1 MKLQIYDK
9 TTCVNVERE
18 TPQVRSVNINKNG
31 SFRFTKFFCE
41 EMGMDETKHILFACD
56 EDSKNR
62 EWYLSISHLDT
73 AYKVYKKNADSKTPS
88 FYVAAK
94 TVANKILNDVKAANS
109 ASILIAIKPTVIDG
123 AEWYKMV
130 TSKPLFTK

>member
-9 TTCVNVERE
+9 TTCGKGERE

-41 EMGMDETKHILFACD
+41 EMGLNETQRVLFACD
-56 EDSKNR
+56 EESKSR
-62 EWYLSISHLDT
+62 EWYLSLSNLDT
-73 AYKVYKKNADSKTPS
+73 AYKVYKKDTDSKTPS
-88 FYVAAK
+88 FYVTAK
-94 TVANKILNDVKAANS
+94 TVAKKILKDVKVVNS
-109 ASILIAIKPTVIDG
+109 ASLLIAIKPTIIDG

-130 TSKPLFTK
+130 TSKPLYTK